1 MPTARII
8 KSAVVRT
15 HRSKIHKGSNLCY
28 LSKKRKHQ
36 LLWLV
41 LFFLDRRDSKPE
53 RARSVKQNSLGN
65 CFVAEWCADGY
76 RKAGAFGSS
85 SKEDAIGGFIPSGGP
100 KKKAPTL
107 VVGAILLDR
116 RDSKPDRARSV
127 NYIFNMIFI
136 H

>member
-1 MPTARII
+1 MLPFQKKKAPTL
-8 KSAVVRT
+8 VVGA
-15 HRSKIHKGSNLCY
+15 IL
-28 LSKKRKHQ
+28 
-36 LLWLV
+36 
-41 LFFLDRRDSKPE
+41 LDRRDSKPE